1 MARRKGRK
9 SSVRTPAKTME
20 RELIHRAEQL
30 AKDPGRAL
38 PTVLPPCPKDPFAKV
53 RKKMEGVSRF
63 ADDEKR
69 LEKLAGRGDP
79 IVRA

>member
-30 AKDPGRAL
+30 AKDPGKQ
-38 PTVLPPCPKDPFAKV
+38 VLL
-53 RKKMEGVSRF
+53 KKERIINVPVWNRDVLNIMFSN
-63 ADDEKR
+63 
-69 LEKLAGRGDP
+69 P
-79 IVRA
+79 